1 MWDTSGMGME
11 LLDTLTHED
20 FAPHVGAAFPVKLS
34 DRVLDL
40 TLESVRV
47 LGPKP
52 ERLVKPGKRA
62 TAFGITLR
70 GPADA
75 FLKQGTWEITHPAL
89 GSIAVFLVPVGQEEA
104 GFLYEAIF
112 N

>member
-1 MWDTSGMGME
+1 ME
-11 LLDTLTHED
+11 SDVLERLTHED
-20 FAPHVGAAFPVKLS
+20 FAPHVGARFAVGLP
-34 DRVLDL
+34 DGTLDL
-40 TLESVRV
+40 VLLAVRV

-52 ERLVKPGKRA
+52 ERLVKAGKRS

-75 FLKQGTWEITHPAL
+75 FLKQGTWEITHPVL
-89 GSIAVFLVPVGQEEA
+89 GPIGIFLVPVGQEEA